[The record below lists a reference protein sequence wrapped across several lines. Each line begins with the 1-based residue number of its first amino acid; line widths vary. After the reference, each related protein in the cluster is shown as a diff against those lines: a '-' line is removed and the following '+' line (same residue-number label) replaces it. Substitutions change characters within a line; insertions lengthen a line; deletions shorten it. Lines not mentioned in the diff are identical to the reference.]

1 MNMDNTMVPGTFCC
15 NAVIQHLEGLPVG
28 KSFDFMCKNSSLQDE
43 WTSAKAVKRE
53 SVFEI
58 YQDGLDEQS
67 KQIEFDDEKE
77 SIMSANL
84 WEAGWFSITTNTHL
98 QLVSKTAPSETC
110 SFLFSGKKIALNS
123 TIGKFT
129 LHSVVKSSDNTFEY
143 GSSVV
148 TVRGKE
154 DEVAIFYFGAELIDN
169 SEAEKKEN
177 QAFIF
182 NCTANEPQVVPLCD
196 ISLHHQHPELT
207 ADFDRDSCKE
217 RMKMFVRTFSDVP
230 SIKINHN
237 AVSDL
242 VDLSLDQS
250 PGSEKHTLSENNSSS
265 GSVTPQDK
273 TQTEKV
279 AISNN
284 SRKRKPPSPFSPEE
298 VVGKR
303 RPKLRPTDPRIP
315 NSKQSKLF
323 RENTPL
329 KKNTTQHKGKVL
341 SQPKSNKQSTQVEPS
356 SSVNTQLVALM
367 DQVGKLSSELAE
379 MKTNQVHPSS
389 ATVPAATVAGNLQI
403 QPSTVPAGIQFG
415 NQPIQPNL
423 QTFMTPQPMLLP
435 QLQAPQTHVR
445 ESDTVQVARF
455 MLASQYM
462 GMMAPFFFPR

>member
-1 MNMDNTMVPGTFCC
+1 MKLKKKRTK
-15 NAVIQHLEGLPVG
+15 L
-28 KSFDFMCKNSSLQDE
+28 SL
-43 WTSAKAVKRE
+43 
-53 SVFEI
+53 
-58 YQDGLDEQS
+58 
-67 KQIEFDDEKE
+67 
-77 SIMSANL
+77 
-84 WEAGWFSITTNTHL
+84 
-98 QLVSKTAPSETC
+98 
-110 SFLFSGKKIALNS
+110 
-123 TIGKFT
+123 
-129 LHSVVKSSDNTFEY
+129 
-143 GSSVV
+143 
-148 TVRGKE
+148 
-154 DEVAIFYFGAELIDN
+154 FY
-169 SEAEKKEN
+169 
-177 QAFIF
+177 
-182 NCTANEPQVVPLCD
+182 CTANEPQVAPLCD

-217 RMKMFVRTFSDVP
+217 RMKMFVRTFSGIP

-379 MKTNQVHPSS
+379 MKTNQTCASFICNCSCSNCCWESPNPTFNCPCRHSIWKSTNPAKSPNFYDSPTNASS
-389 ATVPAATVAGNLQI
+389 TIAS
-403 QPSTVPAGIQFG
+403 STNTCQRI
-415 NQPIQPNL
+415 
-423 QTFMTPQPMLLP
+423 
-435 QLQAPQTHVR
+435 
-445 ESDTVQVARF
+445 
-455 MLASQYM
+455 
-462 GMMAPFFFPR
+462 